1 MWSQSGFRTIQNA
14 PIALLH
20 GWYSLIREKRPAK
33 LEFLRAMSKV
43 FDIQEMTTQ
52 QDIYFARYM
61 ADNIACF
68 EYKLQEDVLTVA
80 KHLTSVLST
89 SGTQLVETVAPA
101 HLLTQLHSDGGVASE
116 RVVVSDGMLPPMQ
129 SSIIICVVMLL
140 KTYLK
145 STYGISEE

>member
-1 MWSQSGFRTIQNA
+1 
-14 PIALLH
+14 
-20 GWYSLIREKRPAK
+20 
-33 LEFLRAMSKV
+33 MSKV
-43 FDIQEMTTQ
+43 FDIQEMATQ
-52 QDIYFARYM
+52 QDVYFARYM

-89 SGTQLVETVAPA
+89 SGTQLVEAVAPT
-101 HLLTQLHSDGGVASE
+101 HLLTQLHGEAASE
-116 RVVVSDGMLPPMQ
+116 RVVVSDGMLPSMQ

-140 KTYLK
+140 KAYLK